1 MRDYY
6 VYIMTNRSGT
16 LYTGVTN
23 NLERRVHEHTEK
35 LLNGFTEK
43 YGITRLVYYELTSDV
58 REAIAREKQIKSWRR
73 SKKMALIR
81 GVNPRWRD
89 LAERWDC
96 ESGGLASG
104 PDPSSFRE
112 GLGVTRPAYRHSEPF
127 PPQADRLREGTL
139 RAASPPPWPYRK
151 NGSALIR
158 YAEGEGLGYDA
169 HIGHSERQR
178 RIWPAEACRDPGHAS
193 LRRGHFSAR
202 RLSSRRVRDG

>member
-73 SKKMALIR
+73 SKKVALIAR
-81 GVNPRWRD
+81 ANPRWRD
-89 LAERWDC
+89 LAEGWYDG
-96 ESGGLASG
+96 EGVVAKG
-104 PDPSSFRE
+104 PDPS
-112 GLGVTRPAYRHSEPF
+112 
-127 PPQADRLREGTL
+127 LRSG
-139 RAASPPPWPYRK
+139 
-151 NGSALIR
+151 
-158 YAEGEGLGYDA
+158 
-169 HIGHSERQR
+169 
-178 RIWPAEACRDPGHAS
+178 
-193 LRRGHFSAR
+193 
-202 RLSSRRVRDG
+202 